1 MLFFALEYGSSSL
14 FALGHDAQI
23 VFGFVVQV

>member
-14 FALGHDAQI
+14 FALGRDAQI
-23 VFGFVVQV
+23 VGFVVQM